1 MQSVLLG
8 LIMVAVGWLVIW
20 SVYEPD
26 DTSKYWWPFKMKQPQ
41 SAAPAE
47 ATSETPW
54 RRRSHARSARRGQ
67 PDQPSQPSQAKQPSQ
82 PTTRPWQRRSGS

>member
-8 LIMVAVGWLVIW
+8 LIMVAVGWLVVW

-26 DTSKYWWPFKMKQPQ
+26 DTSKYWWPFKMKQTQ
-41 SAAPAE
+41 SAATEE
-47 ATSETPW
+47 ATSPTPW
-54 RRRSHARSARRGQ
+54 RRGSHARSARRGQ
-67 PDQPSQPSQAKQPSQ
+67 PDQPSQAKQPSQ